1 MAPRSIW
8 NGAIAFGAVTVPV
21 KVYGAVEDK
30 GIHFHEVHLEDE
42 APIMHKLVDPT
53 TGDEVDRKDVV
64 KGYEVEQGE
73 WVEVEDD
80 EIKAADQAKRKAIEL
95 DEFVCAPDIDPV
107 YYEKTYNLAP
117 QDGAEDG
124 YALLAAAMQEA
135 GRVGLGHVSLRSK
148 EQLVAL
154 KATDNLIR
162 MHVLHPHDEIVR
174 GKDVDIP
181 KPSKKP
187 TKKEVEMAAALVDT
201 LAADFE
207 PSRYEDTYRDRV
219 MKLIKAKAQG
229 KEPKL
234 PEAKPVEAPDDLLA
248 ALQAS
253 VDAVSKKGRKG

>member
-21 KVYGAVEDK
+21 KVYGATEDQ
-30 GIHFHEVHLEDE
+30 GIHFHEVHLKDE

-53 TGDEVDRKDVV
+53 TGKEVDRKDVV
-64 KGYEVEQGE
+64 KGYEVKPGE
-73 WVEVEDD
+73 WVEMDDD

-95 DEFVCAPDIDPV
+95 EEFVCAPEIDPV
-107 YYEKTYNLAP
+107 FYEKTYNLAP

-135 GRVGLGHVSLRSK
+135 GRVGVGRVALRSK
-148 EQLVAL
+148 EQIVAL
-154 KATDNLIR
+154 KAAGDLIR
-162 MHVLHPHDEIVR
+162 MHVLHPNDEVVR
-174 GKDVDIP
+174 GKDVDVA

-201 LAADFE
+201 LAADFD
-207 PSRYEDTYRDRV
+207 PKRYKDTYRDRV
-219 MKLIKAKAQG
+219 LKLIKAKAQG

-234 PEAKPVEAPDDLLA
+234 PERKPVEAPDDLMA

-253 VDAVSKKGRKG
+253 VEAVNKGKKR